1 MTLALNFID
10 NANLIT
16 DDNGNL
22 ITSQFTS
29 SEMIEEIKTIN
40 EYYKQEYETDEDL
53 IKIIDYEKEFIEECM
68 IDFDN
73 NKELQ
78 KIFNYDREAYRE
90 YSEKLFNKFYEDEM
104 FNYNNLNSEIKVDS
118 DNNFKEEEHPR
129 DEDGKFAKGTQS
141 EKESEESRKEENNNE
156 DLSKEEEQK

>member
-141 EKESEESRKEENNNE
+141 EKESEKSRKEENNNE